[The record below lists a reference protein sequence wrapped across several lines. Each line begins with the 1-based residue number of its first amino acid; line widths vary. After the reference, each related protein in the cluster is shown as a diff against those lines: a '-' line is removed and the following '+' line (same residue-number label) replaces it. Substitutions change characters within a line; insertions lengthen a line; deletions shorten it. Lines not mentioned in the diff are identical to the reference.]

1 MPVKIFRMWSPVYLG
16 TILLW
21 IASCSDS
28 SEISSY
34 SIPKEKQ
41 SPLTMDNLEMAQP
54 IWDVPSGWKP
64 GKESSMRVGSFAVE
78 DENGSALDISISN
91 LLGDG
96 GGLLSNV
103 NRWIGQIGMSATTD
117 GGLPNYVSDITVAG
131 KSATLVKASNKEQT
145 LVAAIVKT
153 GDRSWFFKMI
163 GESRLAEKE
172 QANFDSLLNSVR
184 FESNDEEEE

>member
-1 MPVKIFRMWSPVYLG
+1 MPVKQFRMWSPVCFG

-21 IASCSDS
+21 MASCSDS

-41 SPLTMDNLEMAQP
+41 SPLAMDNLEMAQP

-184 FESNDEEEE
+184 FEGNDEEEE

>member
-1 MPVKIFRMWSPVYLG
+1 MPVKIFRMWSPVYLV
-16 TILLW
+16 TTLFW
-21 IASCSDS
+21 MASCSDS

-184 FESNDEEEE
+184 FEGNDEEEE

>member
-1 MPVKIFRMWSPVYLG
+1 MPVKRFRMWLPVCLG

-21 IASCSDS
+21 VASCADS
-28 SEISSY
+28 SKISSY

-41 SPLTMDNLEMAQP
+41 SSLANDNPEMAQP
-54 IWDVPSGWKP
+54 IWEIPSGWKP
-64 GKESSMRVGSFAVE
+64 GKESAMRVGSFAVE

-103 NRWIGQIGMSATTD
+103 NRWIGQIGMSATT
-117 GGLPNYVSDITVAG
+117 GEGLSNYVSDITIAG

-145 LVAAIVKT
+145 LVAAILKT
-153 GDRSWFFKMI
+153 GGRSWFFKMI

-172 QANFDSLLNSVR
+172 QANFDSLLQSVR
-184 FESNDEEEE
+184 FESSEGE

>member
-1 MPVKIFRMWSPVYLG
+1 M
-16 TILLW
+16 
-21 IASCSDS
+21 ASCSDS

-34 SIPKEKQ
+34 PIPKEKQ
-41 SPLTMDNLEMAQP
+41 SPLAMDNLEMAQP

-131 KSATLVKASNKEQT
+131 KSATLVKASNKEQA

-153 GDRSWFFKMI
+153 GGRSWFFKMI
-163 GESRLAEKE
+163 GESRLAQKE

-184 FESNDEEEE
+184 FEGNDEEEE